1 VINESAAAPLVG
13 LDYAQLYRD
22 YAARMH
28 VVARRFFRC
37 EQECADAVQDAF
49 LAAIESG
56 HRFRGRSQAW
66 TWLYRIL
73 LNVCLMR
80 LRRRIRRATISLN
93 PFVDAPEGDRSAAS
107 RSLADDSHAARCDQR
122 ETLAHIQRALD
133 ALPEGHRRIIQLRDL
148 EERDTRETSA
158 LLGIS
163 RSAVKT
169 GLHRARRTLRTELV
183 RRRVA
188 DA

>member
-1 VINESAAAPLVG
+1 
-13 LDYAQLYRD
+13 
-22 YAARMH
+22 MH

-49 LAAIESG
+49 VAAIESG

-80 LRRRIRRATISLN
+80 LRRRICRATIPLST
-93 PFVDAPEGDRSAAS
+93 FVDAALEGDTSAAS
-107 RSLADDSHAARCDQR
+107 RSLADDSHVARCEQR

-133 ALPEGHRRIIQLRDL
+133 TLPEGHRRIIQLRDL